1 LIIEHLQI
9 DTLPT
14 QKLELTYH
22 ELSCSRLERQI
33 FNFLSKLA
41 VRFMSLKANL
51 LKKLQKNCK
60 FPSQYLMSSTKMIQK
75 WVPYAM
81 QCYAGKNGK
90 KWPFSTSVHWPKL
103 LLGLDALAI
112 EKS

>member
-1 LIIEHLQI
+1 MERSYGFPSIKNVAQKNLIIGHLQI

-41 VRFMSLKANL
+41 VRFVNLKANL
-51 LKKLQKNCK
+51 LKKSQKIAN
-60 FPSQYLMSSTKMIQK
+60 FLHS
-75 WVPYAM
+75 
-81 QCYAGKNGK
+81 G
-90 KWPFSTSVHWPKL
+90 
-103 LLGLDALAI
+103 
-112 EKS
+112 